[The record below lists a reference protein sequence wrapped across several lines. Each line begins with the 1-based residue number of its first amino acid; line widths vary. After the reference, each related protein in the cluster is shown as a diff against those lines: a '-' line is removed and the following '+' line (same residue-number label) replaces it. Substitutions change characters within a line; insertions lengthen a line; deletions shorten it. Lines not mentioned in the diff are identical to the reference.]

1 MLYGEGISKEGAI
14 LDLAVE
20 KKLVNKSGA
29 WYNYGEMR
37 MGQGRDNTRI
47 FLKDNPELTQKLEK
61 QLRAMFEEERKQAA
75 ADQEAKRKANQ
86 SVMAAATAASAAPAA
101 PVAAAAARTE
111 PAPRPMRERAAPAS
125 AAPAALPTT
134 PQGGGASPALIL
146 HAAQALYPAADPAQ
160 TPAELGAGWL
170 VIAESL
176 SPTEPLAGDAGRLL
190 DNMLRAMQL
199 HRHPRVFLAALERS
213 APGTEASA
221 DIPASLA
228 DAVAQLQPAMVLVL
242 GHVAARA
249 ALGRTEPLGRLRAG
263 PHVLA
268 GCPAVVTYDPAF
280 LLRSQDNKAAAWADL
295 CRALAM
301 VRSAEAEG

>member
-1 MLYGEGISKEGAI
+1 MLQ
-14 LDLAVE
+14 
-20 KKLVNKSGA
+20 
-29 WYNYGEMR
+29 EM
-37 MGQGRDNTRI
+37 GVTVWGPSPAQETTAQ
-47 FLKDNPELTQKLEK
+47 PPA
-61 QLRAMFEEERKQAA
+61 RAP
-75 ADQEAKRKANQ
+75 
-86 SVMAAATAASAAPAA
+86 SAPAA
-101 PVAAAAARTE
+101 VAAPTVAPPRAQPHAPS
-111 PAPRPMRERAAPAS
+111 PAPSPAPAERPPAPPAHTTSRS
-125 AAPAALPTT
+125 APPAPAPATT
-134 PQGGGASPALIL
+134 GTATPALRL
-146 HAAQALYPAADPAQ
+146 HPAQALYPAADPAQ
-160 TPAELGAGWL
+160 TPAGLGRGWL
-170 VIAESL
+170 IVAESVT
-176 SPTEPLAGDAGRLL
+176 PAEPLGGDAGRLL

-199 HRHPRVFLAALERS
+199 HRHPSVFLAALERS

-263 PHVLA
+263 PHELA

>member
-1 MLYGEGISKEGAI
+1 MLQ
-14 LDLAVE
+14 
-20 KKLVNKSGA
+20 
-29 WYNYGEMR
+29 EM
-37 MGQGRDNTRI
+37 GVTVWG
-47 FLKDNPELTQKLEK
+47 PSP
-61 QLRAMFEEERKQAA
+61 A
-75 ADQEAKRKANQ
+75 QEAIAQ
-86 SVMAAATAASAAPAA
+86 PQAIASAAPAA
-101 PVAAAAARTE
+101 V
-111 PAPRPMRERAAPAS
+111 AAPAMAPPRAQTQTPS
-125 AAPAALPTT
+125 PALAERPQAPPAHTTSRSAPPAPTPAPATTGAAAPALRLHP
-134 PQGGGASPALIL
+134 PQT
-146 HAAQALYPAADPAQ
+146 LYPTADPAQ
-160 TPAELGAGWL
+160 TPAGLGRGWL
-170 VIAESL
+170 IVAESL
-176 SPTEPLAGDAGRLL
+176 TPAEPLGGDAGRLL

-213 APGTEASA
+213 APGTEAST
-221 DIPASLA
+221 DIPATLA
-228 DAVAQLQPAMVLVL
+228 DTVARLQPAMVLVL